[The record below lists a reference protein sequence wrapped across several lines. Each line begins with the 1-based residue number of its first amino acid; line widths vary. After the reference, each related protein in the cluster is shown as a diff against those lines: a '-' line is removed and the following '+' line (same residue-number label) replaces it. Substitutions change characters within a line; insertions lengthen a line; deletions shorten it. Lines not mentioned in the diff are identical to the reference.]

1 MFLFIEIEGSRSAIV
16 LFVVVGKFFINIYC
30 NIPFLSQK
38 MVFPNQFVIIGLHLV
53 ENMLLLRIA
62 YCY

>member
-16 LFVVVGKFFINIYC
+16 LFVVVGKFFINMYC
-30 NIPFLSQK
+30 NISFLLQK
-38 MVFPNQFVIIGLHLV
+38 MVFLNQFIVVGLYLV